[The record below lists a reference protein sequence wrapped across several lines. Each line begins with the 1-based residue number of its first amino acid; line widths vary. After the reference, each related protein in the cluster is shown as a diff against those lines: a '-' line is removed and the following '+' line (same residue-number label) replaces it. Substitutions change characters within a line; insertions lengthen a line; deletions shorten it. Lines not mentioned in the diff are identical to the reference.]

1 MSGLFPEDSAARK
14 EYPVFSGFVQYFPS
28 AIAAIAHH
36 SYLGNQKHNPGQ
48 PLHHDRAKSDDEADA
63 LLRHLM
69 EGDYVGM
76 AWRAMSLLQKHLE
89 ANGAPIA
96 PAARNALPA
105 VSAAPSGPI
114 IPDGVIDHAKAA
126 EILRDMTIA
135 RIEADDDTEAHA

>member
-63 LLRHLM
+63 QLRHIM

-76 AWRAMSLLQKHLE
+76 GWRAMSLLQKHLE

-96 PAARNALPA
+96 PAARNAVVTSQPA
-105 VSAAPSGPI
+105 TIPSGEV
-114 IPDGVIDHAKAA
+114 IPHALAA

-135 RIEADDDTEAHA
+135 RIEADDDTPGETK